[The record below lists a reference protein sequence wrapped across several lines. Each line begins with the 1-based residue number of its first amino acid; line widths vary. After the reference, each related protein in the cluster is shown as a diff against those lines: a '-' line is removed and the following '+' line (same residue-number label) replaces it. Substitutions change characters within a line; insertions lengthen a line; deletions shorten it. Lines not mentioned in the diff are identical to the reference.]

1 MNNSEFYNTIRLIS
15 KHQNTIALIDIKEF
29 RKLKKL
35 NGEYL
40 WQPFEIGNLPAI
52 PIQTVGFEERF
63 KATNEMVKIKFA
75 PIWAFLTNQKRII
88 TPNIEVFE
96 FTEHSKYK
104 PHYTLFRKAIS
115 NPHYLTSG
123 TLDMLLEKPIAKEEN
138 AIEWNKKSSSTLLVP
153 ADEPLLKA
161 FLTKYQSE
169 LEEFDTLYE
178 ESADVV
184 KQLSYY
190 QKILK

>member
-15 KHQNTIALIDIKEF
+15 THQNTVALIDIKEF
-29 RKLKKL
+29 RRLKKR
-35 NGEYL
+35 NNEYL

-63 KATNEMVKIKFA
+63 KATNEMVKIKLA
-75 PIWAFLTNQKRII
+75 PILALLKKKKRII

-153 ADEPLLKA
+153 ANELLLKA

-169 LEEFDTLYE
+169 LEEFSTLYQ
-178 ESADVV
+178 ESVDVV

-190 QKILK
+190 QKRLK